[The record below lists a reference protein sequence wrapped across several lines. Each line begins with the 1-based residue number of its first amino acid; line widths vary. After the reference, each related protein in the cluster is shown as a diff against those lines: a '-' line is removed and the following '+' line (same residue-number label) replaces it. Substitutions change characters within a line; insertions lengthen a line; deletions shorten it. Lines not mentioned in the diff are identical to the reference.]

1 MQRNKIAKSHKYAP
15 ITSKLP
21 VRVDNKLWLEPY
33 YPNRFTRQFGFDQGV
48 PSDKLSFG
56 NAKRS
61 HCIVEDFFRA
71 QTSLLRRNTSV
82 LFYILRSTRMGQ
94 CTYWY
99 CRWWMGY
106 TTSYL
111 GPERAKA
118 TKDVVLD
125 NSNFETN
132 SGILNPSNDNIVAQ
146 ELARHV
152 YIIGEVQ
159 GIFDKLHSSKS
170 SKEMLAHHEGMKS
183 VFNVLRSMLD
193 ILDFGKTELEWFVNT
208 IDQIFCCVLQIS
220 ENTRIV
226 EQGTWVR
233 DLIRRHDDCLNSK
246 RVVDSDLPNFTQE
259 LEDLDAQEFVVKE
272 VEERVRMLREQHD
285 SGKLSLN
292 CHIKDA
298 KTSMRKQNKLD
309 EELRQSRIGEKELL
323 EIEHIKASCKS
334 QEAEIQTL
342 IDSLVSFCNKS

>member
-1 MQRNKIAKSHKYAP
+1 MSSLEGYKKSIFDIFGLEAK
-15 ITSKLP
+15 
-21 VRVDNKLWLEPY
+21 
-33 YPNRFTRQFGFDQGV
+33 
-48 PSDKLSFG
+48 
-56 NAKRS
+56 
-61 HCIVEDFFRA
+61 
-71 QTSLLRRNTSV
+71 
-82 LFYILRSTRMGQ
+82 
-94 CTYWY
+94 
-99 CRWWMGY
+99 
-106 TTSYL
+106 
-111 GPERAKA
+111 
-118 TKDVVLD
+118 
-125 NSNFETN
+125 NF
-132 SGILNPSNDNIVAQ
+132 
-146 ELARHV
+146 RHV

-193 ILDFGKTELEWFVNT
+193 ILDFGKTELVWFVNT

-220 ENTRIV
+220 ENTGIV

>member
-1 MQRNKIAKSHKYAP
+1 
-15 ITSKLP
+15 
-21 VRVDNKLWLEPY
+21 
-33 YPNRFTRQFGFDQGV
+33 
-48 PSDKLSFG
+48 
-56 NAKRS
+56 
-61 HCIVEDFFRA
+61 
-71 QTSLLRRNTSV
+71 
-82 LFYILRSTRMGQ
+82 
-94 CTYWY
+94 
-99 CRWWMGY
+99 
-106 TTSYL
+106 
-111 GPERAKA
+111 
-118 TKDVVLD
+118 
-125 NSNFETN
+125 
-132 SGILNPSNDNIVAQ
+132 
-146 ELARHV
+146 
-152 YIIGEVQ
+152 
-159 GIFDKLHSSKS
+159 
-170 SKEMLAHHEGMKS
+170 MLAHHEGMKS

>member
-111 GPERAKA
+111 ANDMSSLEGYKKSIFDIFGLEAK
-118 TKDVVLD
+118 
-125 NSNFETN
+125 NF
-132 SGILNPSNDNIVAQ
+132 
-146 ELARHV
+146 RHV